1 MDSKRTTQTKT
12 TMKENETI
20 IEQILG
26 QTRGMLE
33 SHWGDIN
40 DYRNGGEA
48 IKISFL
54 HKLAYE
60 GQERV
65 VDTTFSIGKRMKDKT
80 VNRIDLQQLSL
91 DLPAPGAKRTRKKK
105 PAPLVS
111 ITSPVEEGAESGEA
125 A

>member
-1 MDSKRTTQTKT
+1 MT
-12 TMKENETI
+12 ENEKI
-20 IEQILG
+20 IEEMIG

-33 SHWGDIN
+33 NHWGDIT

-65 VDTTFSIGKRMKDKT
+65 VETTISFGKRMKDT
-80 VNRIDLQQLSL
+80 TINRIDMQQLSL
-91 DLPAPGAKRTRKKK
+91 DLPATGGKRTRKKK
-105 PAPLVS
+105 PAPLASV
-111 ITSPVEEGAESGEA
+111 PNPEEGAESGEA